1 MYKIKS
7 SLPYNL
13 TESGQANPI
22 RWTLVHK
29 DGDTLQPLAAEM
41 KCKDY
46 FNDIVAAKRG
56 VFFKQYGFDN
66 KLWLQQPGCDVLL
79 TGLVDYEKFTTAV
92 AKVTHPDHPVVLE
105 KILEDVALLHIPE
118 YYFLNTYR
126 ISLLTYM
133 IRLCNNNVGT
143 SEFKGIETTLTSDL
157 AQQSAGLS
165 SQGREFAIKHGW
177 DVPDGDKYWW
187 RTSKTYN
194 SDNNSITYGIG
205 QIIHNCG
212 VNGWAAGLI
221 AELAGEGV
229 DEDENEDENV

>member
-1 MYKIKS
+1 MYKIKAS
-7 SLPYNL
+7 IPYNL

-29 DGDTLQPLAAEM
+29 DGDTLTPLAAEM

-66 KLWLQQPGCDVLL
+66 KLWIQQTGCDILL
-79 TGLVDYEKFTTAV
+79 TGLVDYEIFATAV
-92 AKVTHPDHPVVLE
+92 AKVTHSDHPVVLE
-105 KILEDVALLHIPE
+105 QIRGASALLHIPE

-133 IRLCNNNVGT
+133 IRLCNNNVGV
-143 SEFKGIETTLTSDL
+143 SRFNGIEATLKSVV
-157 AQQSAGLS
+157 AQNSAGLS
-165 SQGREFAIKHGW
+165 TQGREFAIEHGW

-194 SDNNSITYGIG
+194 SDNTSITYGIG

-212 VNGWAAGLI
+212 VNGWAAGLV
-221 AELAGEGV
+221 AERAQVE
-229 DEDENEDENV
+229 ENEEENV